1 MKESE
6 DHYISLLTEF
16 SEYKRSLKAYR
27 DLKNSLDTAK
37 EDGRE
42 EGIVIGREQGR
53 AEGRAEAVVE
63 MARTMKADGLTL
75 QIIFNYTGLSVEEIE
90 RL

>member
-6 DHYISLLTEF
+6 DRYISLPTEF
-16 SEYKRSLKAYR
+16 SEYERSLKAYR

-53 AEGRAEAVVE
+53 AEALVE
-63 MARTMKADGLTL
+63 MARTMKADGLAP
-75 QIIFNYTGLSVEEIE
+75 QAIANYTGLSVEEIE

>member
-6 DHYISLLTEF
+6 DRYISLSTEF
-16 SEYKRSLKAYR
+16 SEYEQSLKAYR

-42 EGIVIGREQGR
+42 EGIAIGREQGR
-53 AEGRAEAVVE
+53 AEGRAEALVE
-63 MARTMKADGLTL
+63 MARTMKANGLAPQPLPT
-75 QIIFNYTGLSVEEIE
+75 IPAFPW
-90 RL
+90 RR